1 MIPTSTSRLGLLPPP
16 TTESMPRSGK
26 YTLSIFRLAISI
38 VLRRSRAT
46 GSSRGWIRARSS
58 ADMAA
63 SRRFLNFVG
72 GLFGDKA
79 LALCVEAR
87 ARGVS
92 LSAACAPEGRLQAIG
107 NFTPPSPGQDTEDLA
122 RCRFSVYGTV
132 HGLQVFAGFKP
143 LLRGRRVGRGRR
155 GRLLGGLPVTA
166 SRARRPPSDPVVPS

>member
-46 GSSRGWIRARSS
+46 GSSRGWGRGPSS

-63 SRRFLNFVG
+63 SSRFLNLVG
-72 GLFGDKA
+72 GFFGDKA
-79 LALCVEAR
+79 LALCMEAR

-92 LSAACAPEGRLQAIG
+92 LSAVCAPEGRLQAMA
-107 NFTPPSPGQDTEDLA
+107 NFTPVWQGAIRKWRHEAAFLCTAPYTDG
-122 RCRFSVYGTV
+122 RFS
-132 HGLQVFAGFKP
+132 LD
-143 LLRGRRVGRGRR
+143 LS
-155 GRLLGGLPVTA
+155 RLGEISEFGEDGA
-166 SRARRPPSDPVVPS
+166 CAF